1 VDIYLPLKKGMVK
14 DAGAL
19 NLILNR
25 LLEIMIRTTIVA
37 KYGAIL
43 KNCPGKLTPHACKF
57 ICNIDTPPKI

>member
-25 LLEIMIRTTIVA
+25 LLDIMIKTIIVA

-43 KNCPGKLTPHACKF
+43 KN
-57 ICNIDTPPKI
+57 